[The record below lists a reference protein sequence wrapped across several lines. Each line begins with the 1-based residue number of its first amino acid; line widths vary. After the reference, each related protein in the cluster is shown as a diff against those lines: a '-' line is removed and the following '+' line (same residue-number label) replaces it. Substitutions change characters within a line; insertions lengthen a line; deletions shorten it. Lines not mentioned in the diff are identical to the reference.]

1 MSEKITSIK
10 PNDKKNISS
19 IFKEVVDYKDLLIVL
34 VRRTFIS
41 QYKQTILGP
50 SWAIVQPL
58 LTSIVLN
65 FVFGDIAGLTPNG
78 IPGFLFYFSGS
89 MIWDYFSSSILS
101 VSRVYLDN
109 LNLIS
114 KVYFPRIVL
123 PISVVLTQLIPF
135 AIQYVFFSAIYIIYL
150 FLGYDLNPSIGIFI
164 TPVIVLEISIL
175 SLGIGLII
183 SSLTTKYRDLQM
195 VVSFGIQ
202 MLMYLSPV
210 AYDISSIPSNFR
222 ILYYM
227 NPITPILNTFR
238 TIYFQIP
245 EINMFDLGYSI
256 IVTIIILYIG
266 LISYRKVDANLVD
279 TL

>member
-1 MSEKITSIK
+1 MSEKITTIK
-10 PNDKKNISS
+10 PHDKKNISS
-19 IFKEVVDYKDLLIVL
+19 IFKEIIDYKDLLIVL

-50 SWAIVQPL
+50 SWAIIQPL

-89 MIWDYFSSSILS
+89 MIWNYFSSSILS

-135 AIQYVFFSAIYIIYL
+135 AIQYVFFFAIYIIYL
-150 FLGYDLNPSIGIFI
+150 CLGYKLQPSIGIII
-164 TPVIVLEISIL
+164 TPVIVVEISIL

-195 VVSFGIQ
+195 IVSFGIQ

-238 TIYFQIP
+238 SLYFQIP
-245 EINMFDLGYSI
+245 EINIFDLGYSI
-256 IVTIIILYIG
+256 IVTIIILCIG